1 MPPMVR
7 QRSKNVPKMRMWG
20 FPSTRKVATQV
31 IPTKK
36 SKLKKRASQK
46 DILKKEIQELEQDD

>member
-1 MPPMVR
+1 MVR

-20 FPSTRKVATQV
+20 LPSTRKVGTQV
-31 IPTKK
+31 IQTKK
-36 SKLKKRASQK
+36 SKLKKRSAQK

>member
-1 MPPMVR
+1 MVR